1 MTKFEKVSLA
11 RYQKDRA
18 EILLREGMS
27 LEEAYQVAEQ
37 EYEKIE
43 LPRRGT
49 LYSAG
54 YDIRTPAAYRV
65 EPGQNLVIP
74 TGLRIAMEEDMWLGI
89 YIRSSLGF
97 KYQVRLSNSVTVID
111 ADYYGADNEG
121 HLRIS
126 LYNGGDRP
134 LALAAGDAFA
144 QGILQKYYKTDDD
157 EPVQKVRK
165 GGIGST
171 NHS

>member
-11 RYQKDRA
+11 RYQEDRA
-18 EILLREGMS
+18 EILLKEGLS
-27 LEEAYQVAEQ
+27 REEAYKIAEQ
-37 EYEKIE
+37 EYAGIE
-43 LPRRGT
+43 MPRRGT
-49 LYSAG
+49 LFSAG
-54 YDIRTPAAYRV
+54 YDIRTPAAYRL
-65 EPGQNLVIP
+65 EPGQSLVIP
-74 TGLRIAMEEDMWLGI
+74 TGLRIAMEEDMWLGV

-97 KYQVRLSNSVTVID
+97 KYQVRLSNSVAVID
-111 ADYYGADNEG
+111 ADYYGAENEG

-126 LYNGGDRP
+126 LYNGGDRV
-134 LALAAGDAFA
+134 LELAAGDAFA

-157 EPVQKVRK
+157 DPVRKVRK